1 MKYLFLIFP
10 LFLVACDGNKASG
23 VSCIDG
29 VLYIQVGIVGTI
41 YEPTKQKC
49 VDIAKVR
56 GEK

>member
-10 LFLVACDGNKASG
+10 FFLVACDGNKATG
-23 VSCIDG
+23 VECIDG
-29 VLYIQVGIVGTI
+29 VLYVQVGIVGSV
-41 YEPTKQKC
+41 YKPTETKC